1 MNEHQLYHK
10 PLAVLHSGKPSLAG
24 ARGLTLGV
32 ILTGVATLGTANVS
46 YAATAAD
53 CQAPKVINTRTPP
66 DIRINGDN
74 LESPL
79 SSIMASDA
87 PITIDYL
94 PRDLSVSL
102 RINARVG
109 RLVQVNESQWQ
120 LWPDTQ
126 QASQVE
132 LCAGEFYSRLQ
143 VLAGVPKA
151 QLTLRYPSPRQAP
164 SPSAYQQPTTFLEV
178 VSAEASQ
185 TQLSPH
191 FQLWQFLPR
200 PKNEKKSPSWP
211 QYTLISLGLL
221 EKLELV
227 MAVLKEHN
235 KPAETLHIL
244 SGYRS
249 PAHNKRVGGAAYSRH
264 QYGDAVDFIVDG
276 DNDGKMD
283 DLNEDGSVNR
293 LDLDWLTDRLARRS
307 VPVSAGGTGTYEST
321 GQAAAFIHLD
331 ARGRDHYW
339 Q

>member
-1 MNEHQLYHK
+1 
-10 PLAVLHSGKPSLAG
+10 
-24 ARGLTLGV
+24 
-32 ILTGVATLGTANVS
+32 
-46 YAATAAD
+46 
-53 CQAPKVINTRTPP
+53 
-66 DIRINGDN
+66 
-74 LESPL
+74 
-79 SSIMASDA
+79 MASNA

-94 PRDLSVSL
+94 PRDLSISL
-102 RINARVG
+102 RINPSAG

-132 LCAGEFYSRLQ
+132 LCAGDFYSRLQ
-143 VLAGVPKA
+143 VLAGVSKA
-151 QLTLRYPSPRQAP
+151 QLTLSYPSPRQAP
-164 SPSAYQQPTTFLEV
+164 SPSAYQQPATFVEV
-178 VSAEASQ
+178 VSAKASNI
-185 TQLSPH
+185 QLSPH
-191 FQLWQFLPR
+191 FQLWQFLPQPQLQPQLQ
-200 PKNEKKSPSWP
+200 PKGEPKKPGWP

-227 MAVLKEHN
+227 IAVLKEHN
-235 KPAETLHIL
+235 KPVKTLHIL

-249 PAHNKRVGGAAYSRH
+249 PAHNKRVGGATYSRH

-307 VPVSAGGTGTYEST
+307 VPVSAGGTGTYESA

>member
-1 MNEHQLYHK
+1 MNEVQLYHN
-10 PLAVLHSGKPSLAG
+10 PLALLQICKAALGRVVGLALVLG
-24 ARGLTLGV
+24 ANL
-32 ILTGVATLGTANVS
+32 S
-46 YAATAAD
+46 FAATASH
-53 CQAPKVINTRTPP
+53 CEPPVAPSNRTPP
-66 DIRINGDN
+66 DIRINSNN

-79 SSIMASDA
+79 SSIMASEE

-102 RINARVG
+102 HIKASAG

-132 LCAGEFYSRLQ
+132 LCAGHFYSRIQ
-143 VLAGVPKA
+143 IWAGVSKPH
-151 QLTLRYPSPRQAP
+151 LTLSYPSPRQAP
-164 SPSAYQQPTTFLEV
+164 APSAYQQPALFVQVT
-178 VSAEASQ
+178 SAATSRA
-185 TQLSPH
+185 QLSPH
-191 FQLWQFLPR
+191 FQLWQFLPQQQ
-200 PKNEKKSPSWP
+200 SPMGKPLGSASWP

-227 MAVLKEHN
+227 MDVLAEHN
-235 KPAETLHIL
+235 KPASTLRIL

-249 PAHNKRVGGAAYSRH
+249 PAHNKRVGGAPYSRH

-307 VPVSAGGTGTYEST
+307 VPVSAGGTGTYQSA
-321 GQAAAFIHLD
+321 GPAAAFIHLD

>member
-10 PLAVLHSGKPSLAG
+10 PLAVLHGGKTSSASV
-24 ARGLTLGV
+24 RGLTLGV
-32 ILTGVATLGTANVS
+32 SLTLIMALAIPQLS
-46 YAATAAD
+46 EAATTTD
-53 CQAPKVINTRTPP
+53 CQAPKVTSSRTPP

-74 LESPL
+74 LESSL
-79 SSIMASDA
+79 SAIMASNE

-94 PRDLSVSL
+94 PRDLAVSL
-102 RINARVG
+102 RINASAG

-120 LWPDTQ
+120 LWPNTQ
-126 QASQVE
+126 QTSQVE

-143 VLAGVPKA
+143 VLAGVTQA
-151 QLTLRYPSPRQAP
+151 QRTLRYPSPRQAP
-164 SPSAYQQPTTFLEV
+164 SPSAYQQPATFVEV
-178 VSAEASQ
+178 ASAKAGQ

-191 FQLWQFLPR
+191 FQLWQFLPAS
-200 PKNEKKSPSWP
+200 NHKKKPNWP
-211 QYTLISLGLL
+211 QYTLISLALL

-227 MAVLKEHN
+227 IAVLKEHN
-235 KPAETLHIL
+235 KPVTTLRIL

-249 PAHNKRVGGAAYSRH
+249 PAHNKRVGGAVYSRH
-264 QYGDAVDFIVDG
+264 QYGDAVDFIVDS